1 MLPKLKI
8 TSCAFILFLLGFTLF
23 TVAPVFAA
31 DSAAFKQCQQIKPQG
46 KFGPMKQKK
55 NCFRDVARALQ
66 DQSGDSVQSVA
77 PAEPSGGEVAQ
88 LNARI
93 AESES
98 QVATLTTTNAQ
109 LEEQLSA
116 RLTAVLAPWI
126 TRIKESESQVATLT
140 NTNAQLQGDLRSA
153 RAALEPLN
161 AKVAQSHQERETAV
175 LANNACVARYTTDMA
190 KAQEWHDAVNNLKDK
205 LHIHAEGV
213 AHMGVLSDKLL
224 TNLKDKSALV
234 CRLGTRKTFSNKAA
248 RDVVSEINY
257 ALSCI
262 ALKVDNGAAAECGPV
277 TSEHISGS
285 RS

>member
-1 MLPKLKI
+1 M
-8 TSCAFILFLLGFTLF
+8 
-23 TVAPVFAA
+23 APVFAE
-31 DSAAFKQCQQIKPQG
+31 DSPEFIACQKIKPQG
-46 KFGPMKQKK
+46 NFLLMKQKK
-55 NCFRDVARALQ
+55 NCFSDVARTLQ
-66 DQSGDSVQSVA
+66 DQSGDSLQSVA

-98 QVATLTTTNAQ
+98 QVATLTTTNAH

-126 TRIKESESQVATLT
+126 TRIKESESQVASLT

-190 KAQEWHDAVNNLKDK
+190 KAQEWYDAVNNLKDK
-205 LHIHAEGV
+205 LRIYEQGV
-213 AHMGVLSDKLL
+213 AHIGDLGEKLL
-224 TNLKDKSALV
+224 ENLKDKSALV

-248 RDVVSEINY
+248 RDVVSEMRY
-257 ALSCI
+257 GLSCI
-262 ALKVDNGAAAECGPV
+262 AFKAANGAAAECGPDIV
-277 TSEHISGS
+277 GKY
-285 RS
+285 